1 LTYLKAGYH
10 YKREKSTGVLHKGWT
25 AVMEKDLT
33 IKQKQNEQRF
43 RMLLESVPDALI
55 FAFHDGTII
64 MVNREAEELF
74 GYSRAEM
81 LGREVQMLMPERYRN
96 RHRNFIAEYFRNP
109 RHRSMGAGLDL
120 YGLTKD
126 GREFP
131 VDISLSPVESD
142 EGLFVIADIR
152 DISSRK
158 QAEENIK
165 RVYHYQSTISAILRI
180 SLEPVSLEVQ
190 LERILDTIL
199 SLPWL
204 TQLAMGSIY
213 LIEDDPDM
221 LVMKAQRG
229 LPETIKSACAAVPV
243 GSCLCGLGASTREIV
258 FADCIDERHKEKY
271 EADFLHGHY
280 CAPVISGEKVLGV
293 LNLYLKDRH
302 IRNPEEEK
310 LISSITNTIA
320 GVIERKRIELEKEE
334 LQEQL
339 IQSEKMS
346 ALGRVTANVAHDI
359 RNPLTVIGG
368 FMRRLNKIIPPGSKE
383 KEYAAIITS
392 EVIRLEKILK
402 NVLTYSRQTAL
413 DKERHDVNDIVYD
426 FIRTYEIICKEH
438 SIKIETALSDLPQIM
453 VDIDRAS
460 EAINNVLANAIEAMP
475 DGGVLTV
482 ATRKEDVEGK
492 TYLAVMITDTG
503 EGIPE
508 VALKNIFEPF
518 YSSKI
523 AGHGAG
529 LGLSISK
536 KIMEEHG
543 GFIRVE
549 STVGKGSTFG
559 LYFPF

>member
-1 LTYLKAGYH
+1 
-10 YKREKSTGVLHKGWT
+10 
-25 AVMEKDLT
+25 MEKDIT
-33 IKQKQNEQRF
+33 IKHKQNEQRF

-55 FAFHDGTII
+55 FAFNDGTII

-81 LGREVQMLMPERYRN
+81 LGREVEMLLPERFRN
-96 RHRNFIAEYFRNP
+96 RHHNFVAEYFRNP
-109 RHRSMGAGLDL
+109 RHRSMGAGTDL

-152 DISSRK
+152 DISERK
-158 QAEENIK
+158 QAEEKIRK
-165 RVYHYQSTISAILRI
+165 VYHYQSTISSILQI

-190 LERILDTIL
+190 LKRILDTIL

-229 LPETIKSACAAVPV
+229 LPEAIRSACASVPV
-243 GSCLCGLGASTREIV
+243 GHCLCGLGASTREIV
-258 FADCIDERHKEKY
+258 FANCIDERHKEKY
-271 EADFLHGHY
+271 EGEFLHGHY
-280 CAPVISGEKVLGV
+280 VAPVISGENVLGV
-293 LNLYLKDRH
+293 LNLYVRDGH
-302 IRNPEEEK
+302 IRNSEEEK

-320 GVIERKRIELEKEE
+320 GVIERKRIELEKGE

-383 KEYAAIITS
+383 KEYASIITS
-392 EVIRLEKILK
+392 EVTRLEKILK
-402 NVLTYSRQTAL
+402 NVLTYSRHSTL

-426 FIRTYEIICKEH
+426 FIKTYEIICKEH
-438 SIKIETALSDLPQIM
+438 SITIETSLPDLPQIM

-482 ATRKEDVEGK
+482 ATRQEDVERK

-508 VALKNIFEPF
+508 DALENIFEPF

-529 LGLSISK
+529 LGLSICK

-543 GFIRVE
+543 GFVTVK
-549 STVGKGSTFG
+549 STVGKGSIFG

>member
-1 LTYLKAGYH
+1 MKAG
-10 YKREKSTGVLHKGWT
+10 RGL
-25 AVMEKDLT
+25 MEKDIT
-33 IKQKQNEQRF
+33 IKHKQNEQRF

-81 LGREVQMLMPERYRN
+81 LGREVQMLMPERFRN
-96 RHRNFIAEYFRNP
+96 RHRNFVAEYFRNP
-109 RHRSMGAGLDL
+109 RHRSMGAGVDL

-126 GREFP
+126 GTEFP

-152 DISSRK
+152 DISERK
-158 QAEENIK
+158 QAEEKIRK
-165 RVYHYQSTISAILRI
+165 VYHYQSTISSILQI

-213 LIEDDPDM
+213 LIEDDPDV

-229 LPETIKSACAAVPV
+229 LPDTIRSACAAVPV
-243 GSCLCGLGASTREIV
+243 GHCLCGLGASTRKIV
-258 FADCIDERHKEKY
+258 FADCNDERHKEKY
-271 EADFLHGHY
+271 EGEFLHGHY
-280 CAPVISGEKVLGV
+280 CAPVISGENVLGV
-293 LNLYLKDRH
+293 LNLYVKDGH
-302 IRNPEEEK
+302 TRNTEEEK
-310 LISSITNTIA
+310 LIFSITNTIA
-320 GVIERKRIELEKEE
+320 GVIERKRIELEKEK

-368 FMRRLNKIIPPGSKE
+368 FIRRLNKIIPPGSKE
-383 KEYAAIITS
+383 KEYASIITS
-392 EVIRLEKILK
+392 EVTRLEKILK
-402 NVLTYSRQTAL
+402 NVLTYSRHTAL

-426 FIRTYEIICKEH
+426 FIKTYEIICKEH
-438 SIKIETALSDLPQIM
+438 SITIKTSLADLPQIM

-460 EAINNVLANAIEAMP
+460 EAINNVLANAIEAMS

-482 ATRKEDVEGK
+482 ATRQEDVQGK

-503 EGIPE
+503 EGISE
-508 VALKNIFEPF
+508 DTLENIFEPF
-518 YSSKI
+518 YSSKV

-529 LGLSISK
+529 LGLSICK
-536 KIMEEHG
+536 KIMEDHG
-543 GFIRVE
+543 GFVTVE
-549 STVGKGSTFG
+549 SAVGKGSTFG